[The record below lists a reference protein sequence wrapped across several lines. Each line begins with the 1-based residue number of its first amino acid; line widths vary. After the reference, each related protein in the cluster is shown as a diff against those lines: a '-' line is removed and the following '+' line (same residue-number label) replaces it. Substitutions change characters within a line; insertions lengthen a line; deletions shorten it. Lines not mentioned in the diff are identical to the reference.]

1 MTELAS
7 NLWVLRFPLRLLG
20 VEIGRTVTIIRLAS
34 GKVIVHSTAPFA
46 AEDLGAIRTAGEIGW
61 LIDVSN
67 FHDSLAKQGRAALPD
82 VPYLAPE
89 GFPKYSG
96 VATDLLSP
104 APAEW
109 STDVEVLEL
118 AGMPR
123 VREHVM
129 FHRPSGTLI
138 VADLLFNFGRGGSLW
153 TRLFARH
160 VMRLKNFIGMSPFF
174 RLMIRDRQAFCRS
187 MATMMAWDFDR
198 VIVAHGGIIERGGKA
213 RLREV
218 LTAAGLEP

>member
-1 MTELAS
+1 MHHVAE
-7 NLWVLRFPLRLLG
+7 NLWVLRYPLRLLG
-20 VEIGRTVTIIRLAS
+20 VEIGRTVTIIRLAN
-34 GKVIVHSTAPFA
+34 GKFIVHSTAPFTA
-46 AEDLGAIRTAGEIGW
+46 ADLGAIRAAGEIAW
-61 LIDVSN
+61 LVDVSN
-67 FHDSLAKQGRAALPD
+67 FHDSLAREGRAALPD

-89 GFPKYSG
+89 GFSKYSG
-96 VATDLLSP
+96 VATDPLSP

-109 STDVEVLEL
+109 TSDLEVLEL

-138 VADLLFNFGRGGSLW
+138 VADLLFNFGRRGSLW
-153 TRLFARH
+153 TRLFARY
-160 VMRLKNFIGMSPFF
+160 VMRLRNFIGMSPFF
-174 RLMIRDRQAFCRS
+174 RLMIRDREAFRRS
-187 MATMMAWDFDR
+187 MAIMMAWDFDR

-218 LTAAGLEP
+218 LRAAGLEP

>member
-1 MTELAS
+1 VQQIAD
-7 NLWVLRFPLRLLG
+7 NLWVLRYPLRLLG
-20 VEIGRTVTIIRLAS
+20 VEIGRTVTVIRLANR
-34 GKVIVHSTAPFA
+34 KVIVHSSAPFTVD
-46 AEDLGAIRTAGEIGW
+46 DLAAIRAAGDIGW
-61 LIDVSN
+61 LIEVSN
-67 FHDSLAKQGRAALPD
+67 FHDSLAKEGRAALPD

-89 GFPKYSG
+89 GFSKVSG
-96 VATDLLSP
+96 VPTERLSP
-104 APAEW
+104 VPAEW
-109 STDVEVLEL
+109 ASDLQVLEL
-118 AGMPR
+118 GGMPK

-153 TRLFARH
+153 TRLFARY

-174 RLMIRDRQAFCRS
+174 RLMIRDREAFRRS

-198 VIVAHGGIIERGGKA
+198 VIVAHGGMIDRGGKA

-218 LTAAGLEP
+218 LNAAGLEP

>member
-1 MTELAS
+1 
-7 NLWVLRFPLRLLG
+7 
-20 VEIGRTVTIIRLAS
+20 
-34 GKVIVHSTAPFA
+34 
-46 AEDLGAIRTAGEIGW
+46 
-61 LIDVSN
+61 
-67 FHDSLAKQGRAALPD
+67 
-82 VPYLAPE
+82 
-89 GFPKYSG
+89 
-96 VATDLLSP
+96 VATDPLSP

-109 STDVEVLEL
+109 TSDLEVLEL

-153 TRLFARH
+153 TRLFARY
-160 VMRLKNFIGMSPFF
+160 VMWLRNFIGMSPFF
-174 RLMIRDRQAFCRS
+174 RLMIRDREAFRRS
-187 MATMMAWDFDR
+187 MAIMMAWDFDR

-218 LTAAGLEP
+218 LRAAGLEP

>member
-1 MTELAS
+1 VDQIAE
-7 NLWVLRFPLRLLG
+7 NLWVLRYPLRLLA
-20 VEIGRTVTIIRLAS
+20 VEIGRTVTVIRLAS
-34 GKVIVHSTAPFA
+34 GKVILHSTAPFTADDLA
-46 AEDLGAIRTAGEIGW
+46 AIGAAGEIGW
-61 LIDVSN
+61 LVDVSN

-89 GFPKYSG
+89 GFSKYSG
-96 VATDLLSP
+96 VDTEPLSP
-104 APAEW
+104 PPEQWA
-109 STDVEVLEL
+109 SDLEVLEV

-153 TRLFARH
+153 TRLFARY

-174 RLMIRDRQAFCRS
+174 RLMIRDRQAFRRS

-198 VIVAHGGIIERGGKA
+198 VIVAHGGMIERGGKA

>member
-1 MTELAS
+1 M
-7 NLWVLRFPLRLLG
+7 LRYPLRLLA
-20 VEIGRTVTIIRLAS
+20 VEIGRTVTVIRLAS
-34 GKVIVHSTAPFA
+34 GKVILHSTAPFTADDLA
-46 AEDLGAIRTAGEIGW
+46 AIGAAGEIGW
-61 LIDVSN
+61 LVDVSN

-89 GFPKYSG
+89 GFSKYSG
-96 VATDLLSP
+96 VDTEPLSP
-104 APAEW
+104 PPEQWA
-109 STDVEVLEL
+109 SDLEVLEV

-153 TRLFARH
+153 TRLFARY

-174 RLMIRDRQAFCRS
+174 RLMIRDRQAFRRS

-198 VIVAHGGIIERGGKA
+198 VIVAHGGMIERGGKA